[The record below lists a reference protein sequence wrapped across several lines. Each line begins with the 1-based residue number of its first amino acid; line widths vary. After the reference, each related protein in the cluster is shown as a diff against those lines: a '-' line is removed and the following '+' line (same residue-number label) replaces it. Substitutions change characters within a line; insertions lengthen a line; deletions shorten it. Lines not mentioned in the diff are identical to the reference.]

1 MLRLHDGE
9 PNCEAMK
16 RLLQAYLDYCNGQSA
31 LLARDALPCGTGYPS
46 GQGCLAEKVRKASDP
61 AQL

>member
-16 RLLQAYLDYCNGQSA
+16 RLLQAYLDYCN
-31 LLARDALPCGTGYPS
+31 
-46 GQGCLAEKVRKASDP
+46 
-61 AQL
+61 